1 MRDKIRVVVSDV
13 ETVASTGASGPE
25 FLGQRVRTA
34 LASGF
39 GGQNAVAVFR
49 AFGE

>member
-1 MRDKIRVVVSDV
+1 MRDNSRVVVSDV
-13 ETVASTGASGPE
+13 EAVASIGDSGPE
-25 FLGQRVRTA
+25 FWGQRVRTA